1 MLSPF
6 ITIKEL
12 REKINKKEI
21 SREEVIKFY
30 LERIKKHNSSL
41 NAVLESF
48 QDAKQDTESDSKSN
62 EILAGIPYVLKD
74 NICQKGKLASAGSK
88 ILSNYKAPYDAT
100 VNQRLKQAGGV
111 SIGRANCDEFAMG
124 ASGEYSAYGP
134 TRNPWD
140 VTRVSGGSSSG
151 SGASVSA
158 GLVPFALGSETGGSV
173 RNPASFCNLVGLYPT
188 YGLHSRFGVM
198 AFCSSFDQVGPI
210 TRTVYDNALVTTA
223 LSGKDPKDSTS
234 VQIQPKDY
242 TKNLDGKLPAN
253 LKIGI
258 IKDALAESGID
269 PQVRL
274 AFDQAIEHL
283 KKLGATIKVIDLPHL
298 KYGNAVYFIISRAE
312 AASNLSRYDG
322 SLYGMRTKEAQN
334 LFDMYLKTRQ
344 EGFGYEVKNRILTG
358 NYVLSAGHKDA
369 YYNKA
374 QAVREMIRA
383 DFDAAFKDVDL
394 LTSPTISMLPF
405 KVGELSF
412 DPVAMYLAD
421 IFTVPNCAIGTPGI
435 SIPCGFSKEN
445 LPIGFQFLGPRLS
458 EELLFKV
465 AYAFEQSTDYHLKHP
480 TNYE

>member
-1 MLSPF
+1 MLNPF

-12 REKINKKEI
+12 KEKINKKEI

-30 LERIKKHNSSL
+30 LERIKKHDSSL
-41 NAVLESF
+41 NSILESF
-48 QDAKQDTESDSKSN
+48 QDLSKTCQEKPD

-74 NICQKGKLASAGSK
+74 IILQKGRIATGGSK

-100 VNQRLKQAGGV
+100 VNQRLKKAGAV

-124 ASGEYSAYGP
+124 GSGEYSAWGP

-151 SGASVSA
+151 PGAAVAA
-158 GLVPFALGSETGGSV
+158 GLVPFALGTETGGSV

-198 AFCSSFDQVGPI
+198 AFASSFDQVGPL
-210 TRTVYDNALVTTA
+210 TRTVYDSALVTTA
-223 LSGKDPKDSTS
+223 LSGADPKDSTTI
-234 VQIQPKDY
+234 QMQPKDY

-258 IKDALAESGID
+258 IKDALGESGID
-269 PQVRL
+269 PQVRM
-274 AFDQAIEHL
+274 AFDRAIEHL

-312 AASNLSRYDG
+312 GASNLSRFDG

-344 EGFGYEVKNRILTG
+344 EGFGQEVKIRILTG

-374 QAVREMIRA
+374 QAVREMIRT
-383 DFDAAFKDVDL
+383 DFDSAFKDVDV

-421 IFTVPNCAIGTPGI
+421 IFNVPNCTIGTPGL

-445 LPIGFQFLGPRLS
+445 LPIGIQFLGPRLS

-465 AYAFEQSTDYHLKHP
+465 AHAFEQSTDYHLRHP
-480 TNYE
+480 KNYE

>member
-6 ITIKEL
+6 ITIKDL
-12 REKINKKEI
+12 REKIDKKEI
-21 SREEVIKFY
+21 SQEEVIKFY
-30 LERIKKHNSSL
+30 LERIKKHDSSL

-48 QDAKQDTESDSKSN
+48 DDSMNSGDSGSN
-62 EILAGIPYVLKD
+62 GVLAGIPYLLKD
-74 NICQKGKLASAGSK
+74 NICQKDKVASAGSK

-100 VNQRLKQAGGV
+100 VNQRLKHAGAV
-111 SIGRANCDEFAMG
+111 SVGRANCDEFAMG

-134 TRNPWD
+134 THNPWD
-140 VTRVSGGSSSG
+140 ETRVSGGSSSG
-151 SGASVSA
+151 PGAAVAA

-198 AFCSSFDQVGPI
+198 AFASSFDQVGPL
-210 TRTVYDNALVTTA
+210 TRTVYDNALVATA
-223 LSGKDPKDSTS
+223 LSGKDPKDSTTI
-234 VQIQPKDY
+234 QMQPKDY
-242 TKNLDGKLPAN
+242 TKSLDGKLPAN

-269 PQVRL
+269 SQVRL
-274 AFDQAIEHL
+274 AFDSAVEQL
-283 KKLGATIKVIDLPHL
+283 KKLGATIKVIDIPHL

-312 AASNLSRYDG
+312 GASNLSRYDG
-322 SLYGMRTKEAQN
+322 SLYGMRTKESQN

-344 EGFGYEVKNRILTG
+344 EGFGQEVKTRIMTG

-374 QAVREMIRA
+374 QAVRGMIRA

-394 LTSPTISMLPF
+394 LISPTISMLPF
-405 KVGELSF
+405 KIGELAF

-421 IFTVPNCAIGTPGI
+421 LFTIANCTIGTPGL
-435 SIPCGFSKEN
+435 SVPCGFSKEN

-465 AYAFEQSTDYHLKHP
+465 AHAFEQSTDYHLKYP
-480 TNYE
+480 KNYE

>member
-1 MLSPF
+1 MLNPF

-12 REKINKKEI
+12 KEKINKKEV

-30 LERIKKHNSSL
+30 LERIKKHNASL

-48 QDAKQDTESDSKSN
+48 QDVGSTDESDG
-62 EILAGIPYVLKD
+62 ILAGIPYILKD
-74 NICQKGKLASAGSK
+74 NICQKGKIASAGSK

-100 VNQRLKQAGGV
+100 VNKRLKKAGGV

-124 ASGEYSAYGP
+124 GSGEYSAWGP
-134 TRNPWD
+134 THNPWD

-151 SGASVSA
+151 PGAAVAA
-158 GLVPFALGSETGGSV
+158 GLVPFTLGTETGGSV

-198 AFCSSFDQVGPI
+198 AFCSSFDQVGAL
-210 TRTVYDNALVTTA
+210 THTVYDNALVLTA
-223 LSGKDPKDSTS
+223 LSGKDPKDSTTI
-234 VQIQPKDY
+234 QMQPKDY

-258 IKDALAESGID
+258 IKDALGEGVDS
-269 PQVRL
+269 QVRL
-274 AFDQAIEHL
+274 AFDQSIEHL

-322 SLYGMRTKEAQN
+322 SLYGMRAKETQN

-374 QAVREMIRA
+374 QAVREMIRS
-383 DFDAAFKDVDL
+383 DFDSAFKDVDL

-405 KVGELSF
+405 KIGELSF

-445 LPIGFQFLGPRLS
+445 LPIGIQFLGPRLG

-465 AYAFEQSTDYHLKHP
+465 AYAFEQSTDYHLRHP
-480 TNYE
+480 KNYE

>member
-12 REKINKKEI
+12 REKIDKKEI

-30 LERIKKHNSSL
+30 LERIKKHDSSL

-48 QDAKQDTESDSKSN
+48 QDPEQDTELDSESTG
-62 EILAGIPYVLKD
+62 ILAGIPYVLKD
-74 NICQKGKLASAGSK
+74 IILQKGKIASAGSK
-88 ILSNYKAPYDAT
+88 ILSNYKASYNAT
-100 VNQRLKQAGGV
+100 VNQRLKQAGAV

-140 VTRVSGGSSSG
+140 TTKVSGGSSSG
-151 SGASVSA
+151 PAAAVAA
-158 GLVPFALGSETGGSV
+158 GLAPFALGTETGGSV
-173 RNPASFCNLVGLYPT
+173 RQPASFCNLVGLYPT

-198 AFCSSFDQVGPI
+198 AFASSFDQVGPL

-223 LSGKDPKDSTS
+223 LSGKDPKDSTTI
-234 VQIQPKDY
+234 QMQPKDY

-258 IKDALAESGID
+258 IKDALESDGID
-269 PQVRL
+269 NQIQNAFGL
-274 AFDQAIEHL
+274 ATEQL
-283 KKLGATIKVIDLPHL
+283 KKLGASVKVIDLPYL
-298 KYGNAVYFIISRAE
+298 KYANAVYFIISRAE
-312 AASNLSRYDG
+312 GASNLSRYDG
-322 SLYGMRTKEAQN
+322 SLYGMRTKESEN

-344 EGFGYEVKNRILTG
+344 EGFGQEVKTRIMTG

-369 YYNKA
+369 YYKKA
-374 QAVREMIRA
+374 QAVREMMRV
-383 DFDAAFKDVDL
+383 DFDSAFKNVDL
-394 LTSPTISMLPF
+394 LITPTVTILPF
-405 KVGELSF
+405 KIGELAF

-421 IFTVPNCAIGTPGI
+421 LFTVANCAIGTPGI

>member
-30 LERIKKHNSSL
+30 LERIKKHNGSL

-48 QDAKQDTESDSKSN
+48 QDSEKNPETDSGSN
-62 EILAGIPYVLKD
+62 EILSGIPYILKD
-74 NICQKGKLASAGSK
+74 NICQKGKIASAGSR

-100 VNQRLKQAGGV
+100 VNQRLKQAGAI

-140 VTRVSGGSSSG
+140 TTKVSGGSSSG
-151 SGASVSA
+151 PGAAVAA

-198 AFCSSFDQVGPI
+198 AFCSSFDQVGAL
-210 TRTVYDNALVTTA
+210 TRTVYDNALVLTA
-223 LSGKDPKDSTS
+223 LSGKDPKDSTT

-258 IKDALAESGID
+258 IKDALGEGVD

-283 KKLGATIKVIDLPHL
+283 KKLGATIKIIDLPHL

-458 EELLFKV
+458 EDLLLKV

-480 TNYE
+480 KNYE